1 MAVVP
6 AVGRFVPRGR
16 AVQAS
21 ARRRARLPCTEPGG
35 LPTLR
40 SVTPDPIPVGDR
52 PPGVPGDV
60 RDLAAEL
67 VDAFR
72 TWESDPAPWSEERF
86 RRLALRAFRLQV
98 EHVAPYR
105 RYCRSRGLAP
115 DGVEDWRQIPPVPTA
130 AFREVGLAAGDP
142 AAAPLQFRTSGTT
155 RGREDRGRH
164 PVQLPA
170 VYRAS
175 LEAGF
180 RRFVLDDGG
189 FPPGTGSA
197 SPTPEEALGEARVRL
212 MSLVPPFRESDDSS
226 LAWMV
231 DAVRAR
237 FGAEG
242 SLHAARREGIAWD
255 RAAAWAEEAEAAG
268 RPVCVLAT
276 TLALDDW
283 TRRLEA
289 AGRRVELPEGSRVM
303 DTGGAK
309 GREGLHREDVLERT
323 EVTLGIPP
331 GAVVNELGMTELLS
345 QRYASTR
352 DGRHHGPPWLRTR
365 VLDPVTLESLD
376 EGEEGVLCHLDL
388 ANVASVCAVLTEDLG
403 SVRDGALTW
412 RGRTPEAV
420 PRGCSLA
427 TAELLAAQ
435 EATQDG

>member
-1 MAVVP
+1 MP
-6 AVGRFVPRGR
+6 
-16 AVQAS
+16 
-21 ARRRARLPCTEPGG
+21 E
-35 LPTLR
+35 
-40 SVTPDPIPVGDR
+40 GDR
-52 PPGVPGDV
+52 PPGVPPEV
-60 RDLAAEL
+60 RELAAEL

-72 TWESDPAPWSEERF
+72 AWESDPAPWPEERF
-86 RRLALRAFRLQV
+86 RGLALRAFRLQV
-98 EHVAPYR
+98 EHVGPYR
-105 RYCRSRGLAP
+105 RYCRSRGITA
-115 DGVEDWRQIPPVPTA
+115 DGVEDWRQIPAVPTA

-142 AAAPLQFRTSGTT
+142 AAAPLRFRTSGTT
-155 RGREDRGRH
+155 RGRDARGLH
-164 PVQLPA
+164 PVLLPA
-170 VYRAS
+170 VYCAS

-180 RRFVLDDGG
+180 RRFVLDDRG
-189 FPPGTGSA
+189 FPPGA
-197 SPTPEEALGEARVRL
+197 RPAPPTPEEAAGEPRVRL
-212 MSLVPPFRESDDSS
+212 LSLVPPYRESDDAS

-237 FGAEG
+237 FGADG

-289 AGRRVELPEGSRVM
+289 AGRQVKLPEGSRVM

-309 GREGLHREDVLERT
+309 GREGLRREDVLART
-323 EVTLGIPP
+323 EAALGVPP

-345 QRYASTR
+345 QRYASPR

-365 VLDPVTLESLD
+365 ALDPVTLEPLGD
-376 EGEEGVLCHLDL
+376 GEEGVLCHLDL
-388 ANVASVCAVLTEDLG
+388 ANVAGVCAVLTEDLG

-435 EATQDG
+435 GTAGEDTRDA

>member
-1 MAVVP
+1 
-6 AVGRFVPRGR
+6 
-16 AVQAS
+16 
-21 ARRRARLPCTEPGG
+21 L
-35 LPTLR
+35 L
-40 SVTPDPIPVGDR
+40 SVTPDPLSDGDR
-52 PPGVPGDV
+52 PSGVPREV
-60 RDLAAEL
+60 RDLADEL

-72 TWESDPAPWSEERF
+72 AWETDPAPWPEERF
-86 RRLALRAFRLQV
+86 RELALRAFRLQV

-105 RYCRSRGLAP
+105 RYCRSRGITA
-115 DGVEDWRQIPPVPTA
+115 DGVEDWQQIPPVPTA
-130 AFREVGLAAGDP
+130 AFREVDLAAGDP
-142 AAAPLQFRTSGTT
+142 AAAPLSFRTSGTT
-155 RGREDRGRH
+155 RGREERGRH
-164 PVQLPA
+164 PVLLPP

-189 FPPGTGSA
+189 FPSGAEPA
-197 SPTPEEALGEARVRL
+197 SPTPEEAAGEPRVRL
-212 MSLVPPFRESDDSS
+212 MSLVPPFRESGDSS

-242 SLHAARREGIAWD
+242 SLHAAGRDGITWD
-255 RAAAWAEEAEAAG
+255 RATAWAEEAEAEG

-283 TRRLEA
+283 TRRLEEE
-289 AGRRVELPEGSRVM
+289 GRQVELPEGSRVM

-309 GREGLHREDVLERT
+309 GREGLRREEVLERT
-323 EVTLGIPP
+323 EATLGVPP

-345 QRYASTR
+345 QRYASSR

-365 VLDPVTLESLD
+365 ALDPVTLEPLD
-376 EGEEGVLCHLDL
+376 DGEKGVLCHLDL

-403 SVRDGALTW
+403 SVGEGALSW
-412 RGRTPEAV
+412 RGRTPQAV

-435 EATQDG
+435 GTTREDTHDA